1 MDDSL
6 HLILANAS
14 LVHRKRC
21 RQCFQEMNLSEGQ
34 PKVLSS
40 LLSNEGIVQ
49 RQLAA
54 ICCVEP
60 ATMTSLLRK
69 MESDGLVTKRQSI
82 VSGGKRANCIF
93 LTEAGRE
100 IALAVDKVMSD
111 TEELAFKGFSQKE
124 QELFY
129 ELIGR
134 LTDNLS

>member
-1 MDDSL
+1 MDNSL

-21 RQCFQEMNLSEGQ
+21 RQCFQKMNLSEGQ

-49 RQLAA
+49 GQLAA

-60 ATMTSLLRK
+60 ATMTALLRK

-93 LTEAGRE
+93 LTETGRE

-124 QELFY
+124 QNLFY